1 MATATIVTDPTT
13 ADTQRELQRVET
25 ELKIDRKQ
33 GVQVDPDTGDVTF
46 WAMAVDKNK
55 TPNRKGYMFDW
66 KQPGDVNVA
75 NFEAN
80 PVLLYRHESWEL
92 PVGMVEVI
100 EVGSRQV
107 RMYCRIPG
115 DIYELAEFRDRIAA
129 GMLRAVS
136 IGFYFDEV
144 SEHPKIQGAKIIS
157 KFEIVELS
165 LCSIGAH
172 ETALIQQAMNAA
184 DGMDVMQHMTGGR
197 AMSWG
202 RESVPAEGRVL
213 HRMSLDGEGTT
224 HHEGTKGTKLER
236 PSHLAPGEDTGG
248 SSTQSTETQ
257 TPAWAAM
264 AADQPFGL
272 FVAGDQVKLL
282 HHDDAGEPVWADV
295 AQAMAVV
302 LGARGGLR
310 DVTDPD
316 LLEQGHA
323 HLAEHYRALGIE
335 PPAFQTYTDADLR
348 DLHAAGVI
356 AFPGMAAPT
365 ATPPATDPP
374 AAVDRMA
381 AMTETIET
389 LRAEVA
395 RLTELAERQTASD
408 VSPPPADPSD
418 TEASHTDPPA
428 VLSDADEQALRYV
441 VRDVLTSD
449 PDACA
454 QRETLAAE
462 VVVEMKRSAGKPPT
476 S

>member
-1 MATATIVTDPTT
+1 M
-13 ADTQRELQRVET
+13 
-25 ELKIDRKQ
+25 
-33 GVQVDPDTGDVTF
+33 
-46 WAMAVDKNK
+46 
-55 TPNRKGYMFDW
+55 
-66 KQPGDVNVA
+66 
-75 NFEAN
+75 
-80 PVLLYRHESWEL
+80 
-92 PVGMVEVI
+92 
-100 EVGSRQV
+100 
-107 RMYCRIPG
+107 
-115 DIYELAEFRDRIAA
+115 
-129 GMLRAVS
+129 
-136 IGFYFDEV
+136 
-144 SEHPKIQGAKIIS
+144 
-157 KFEIVELS
+157 
-165 LCSIGAH
+165 
-172 ETALIQQAMNAA
+172 
-184 DGMDVMQHMTGGR
+184 
-197 AMSWG
+197 
-202 RESVPAEGRVL
+202 
-213 HRMSLDGEGTT
+213 
-224 HHEGTKGTKLER
+224 
-236 PSHLAPGEDTGG
+236 
-248 SSTQSTETQ
+248 
-257 TPAWAAM
+257 
-264 AADQPFGL
+264 
-272 FVAGDQVKLL
+272 
-282 HHDDAGEPVWADV
+282 
-295 AQAMAVV
+295 
-302 LGARGGLR
+302 
-310 DVTDPD
+310 TDPD